1 MAEDDWCLRSQAA
14 ALWPYHGRTDM
25 AIHRG
30 VQNSMGLYKGSWC
43 FQTTETIWI
52 NLRTM
57 LQVAFFFSPLSAS
70 FNHCLPTWGVPPPL
84 SPDSIAQGFVS
95 SQHRSS
101 ENWFCHFW
109 WYGLGPPPRPGS
121 QWISHLCIFYEGAN
135 TNPSQPSRNSTV
147 TGWGG
152 YPYGLQEDNLP
163 GIRGAKERCS
173 NKAETS

>member
-14 ALWPYHGRTDM
+14 ALWPYYGRTDM

-52 NLRTM
+52 NLCTM

-152 YPYGLQEDNLP
+152 LP
-163 GIRGAKERCS
+163 IWPSRRQFTR
-173 NKAETS
+173 N